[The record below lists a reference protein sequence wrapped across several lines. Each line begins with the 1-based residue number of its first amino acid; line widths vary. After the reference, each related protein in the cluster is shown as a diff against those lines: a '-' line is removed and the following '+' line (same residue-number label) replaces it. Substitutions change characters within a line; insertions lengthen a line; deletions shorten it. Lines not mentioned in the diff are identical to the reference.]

1 MMLRASLPVLI
12 SMARSSGISTLNSSS
27 KERTNS
33 TVSRL
38 SRPRSEENSASRV
51 TFDASTSRKF
61 LIQSSRRGSI
71 SSLGR
76 KCPPPPDPNFLVRTA
91 MTNRCGVAP
100 LHAREPLRR
109 TRSDWKRDIVAAN
122 FSRPKTYCEHKIS
135 FRPWLAR
142 SALSW
147 CLGRRMALTGF
158 ILVLSTV
165 EMTVHPSLCLTYK
178 KKPHWVKPW
187 DRPGGFGRQRTRE
200 AQKLRFFMEFQRQC
214 KKSTAQIARIESRQ
228 ERNRSATHPRLN
240 STKSSHHR
248 RNSTSSRPFNAT
260 SSTDAPKSPKKP
272 RRLPTRIGATTN
284 HYAVLEI
291 PFNASDQDVSRAF
304 RRMSVR
310 YHPDKLRRAGQER
323 INATDA
329 KAKFLSIKTAF
340 DVLSSSK
347 RHKYNHELADA
358 ITRVYLYSKRI
369 RSTYGAN
376 LVYLERVAMGTRKI
390 RRGKKRRRKVHQ
402 EEGGKEGLKL
412 E

>member
-1 MMLRASLPVLI
+1 
-12 SMARSSGISTLNSSS
+12 
-27 KERTNS
+27 
-33 TVSRL
+33 
-38 SRPRSEENSASRV
+38 
-51 TFDASTSRKF
+51 
-61 LIQSSRRGSI
+61 
-71 SSLGR
+71 
-76 KCPPPPDPNFLVRTA
+76 
-91 MTNRCGVAP
+91 
-100 LHAREPLRR
+100 
-109 TRSDWKRDIVAAN
+109 
-122 FSRPKTYCEHKIS
+122 
-135 FRPWLAR
+135 
-142 SALSW
+142 
-147 CLGRRMALTGF
+147 MALTGF

-358 ITRVYLYSKRI
+358 ITRVEGSDGNTQDSEGEEAEAEGSSGGGRK
-369 RSTYGAN
+369 GG
-376 LVYLERVAMGTRKI
+376 VEVGVAVEPIGSVR
-390 RRGKKRRRKVHQ
+390 H
-402 EEGGKEGLKL
+402 GLWRL
-412 E
+412 GRESDCIAW